1 VCLFDN
7 AVYEARPD
15 LLFVAPCGFGV
26 SRTEQYLPLLQ
37 YLPGWAD
44 LPCVRD
50 GRVYYT
56 EGNAYFSRAGP
67 RLVESLEV
75 LAHSLHPDVH
85 PISVCGEV
93 AKTWQNS
100 S

>member
-7 AVYEARPD
+7 AVYEAQPD

>member
-1 VCLFDN
+1 MCLFDS
-7 AVYEARPD
+7 AVYEARSD

-85 PISVCGEV
+85 PISVCDEV

>member
-1 VCLFDN
+1 
-7 AVYEARPD
+7 
-15 LLFVAPCGFGV
+15 
-26 SRTEQYLPLLQ
+26 
-37 YLPGWAD
+37 LPGWAD